1 MKKLNYLLLTV
12 FVFMIS
18 TSFNAQT
25 VDEIIENYIENTGG
39 SENWQ
44 NVKAIKMSA
53 SINQMGME
61 IPIEMV
67 QSENKMYTKISIQGQ
82 EIKQGVFDGETLWST
97 NFMSMKPEKSDQ
109 EDVDNVKNELDEFP
123 DPFLN
128 YKEKG
133 FSVELM
139 GTETVDGSD
148 AFKVKLTKKPM
159 LVDGEEVPNVSI
171 YYFDSENFVP
181 IMVHEEVMSG
191 PGKGMIMESKMSDY
205 QEVEGLYLPFSMT
218 QGVKDQPGQPITI
231 NSIELNPSLD
241 DSEFEF
247 PEVSETPETSQ
258 PQKGNGGEE
267 GDTDGKSEVSDSQSK
282 PTGDGKPMEGKG
294 NGKGTD
300 SKGDGREDGSGRKTR
315 ISNESS

>member
-1 MKKLNYLLLTV
+1 MKKLNYLLLTA
-12 FVFMIS
+12 FALLIS

-39 SENWQ
+39 AENWQ
-44 NVKAIKMSA
+44 KVKSIKMNM
-53 SINQMGME
+53 SINQMGMD
-61 IPIEMV
+61 IPIE
-67 QSENKMYTKISIQGQ
+67 QYSSAERTYTKISLQGQ
-82 EIKQGVFDGETLWST
+82 EIMQGVFDGKTLWST
-97 NFMSMKPEKSDQ
+97 NFMSMKAEKSDQ
-109 EDVDNVKNELDEFP
+109 EDVDNVKNELGEFP

-133 FSVELM
+133 FSVELI

-159 LVDGEEVPNVSI
+159 LVDGNEVPNVSI
-171 YYFDSENFVP
+171 YYFDSENFIP
-181 IMVHEEVMSG
+181 IMVHEEVMTG

-231 NSIELNPSLD
+231 NSIELNPMVD

-247 PEVSETPETSQ
+247 PEAPETV
-258 PQKGNGGEE
+258 K
-267 GDTDGKSEVSDSQSK
+267 
-282 PTGDGKPMEGKG
+282 
-294 NGKGTD
+294 
-300 SKGDGREDGSGRKTR
+300 
-315 ISNESS
+315 NE

>member
-18 TSFNAQT
+18 MSFNAQT

-39 SENWQ
+39 AENWQ

-53 SINQMGME
+53 IINQMGME

-67 QSENKMYTKISIQGQ
+67 QSGNKMYTKISIQGQ

-97 NFMSMKPEKSDQ
+97 NFMSMKAEKNDQ
-109 EDVDNVKNELDEFP
+109 EDVDNVKNELGEFP

-148 AFKVKLTKKPM
+148 AFKIKLTKKPM
-159 LVDGEEVPNVSI
+159 LVDGEEVPNVST

-191 PGKGMIMESKMSDY
+191 PGKGTIMESKMSDY

-231 NSIELNPSLD
+231 NSIELNPSID

-247 PEVSETPETSQ
+247 PEASETPET
-258 PQKGNGGEE
+258 PEIPE
-267 GDTDGKSEVSDSQSK
+267 TV
-282 PTGDGKPMEGKG
+282 
-294 NGKGTD
+294 
-300 SKGDGREDGSGRKTR
+300 
-315 ISNESS
+315 

>member
-1 MKKLNYLLLTV
+1 MKKFNYFIITAITFLLSMSVT
-12 FVFMIS
+12 
-18 TSFNAQT
+18 AQN
-25 VDEIIENYIENTGG
+25 VDEIINNYIENTGG
-39 SENWQ
+39 LENWQ
-44 NVKAIKMSA
+44 NIKAIKMSA

-67 QSENKMYTKISIQGQ
+67 QSNNKMYTKISVQGQ

-97 NFMSMKPEKSDQ
+97 NFMSMKAEKSDQ
-109 EDVDNVKNELDEFP
+109 EDVDNLKNDLAEFP

-159 LVDGEEVPNVSI
+159 IVDGEEVPNVSI

-181 IMVHEEVMSG
+181 IMTHEEVMSG
-191 PGKGMIMESKMSDY
+191 PGKGMIMEAKMSDY
-205 QEVEGLYLPFSMT
+205 QEVEGLYFPFSMT

-231 NSIELNPSLD
+231 NSIELNPLID
-241 DSEFEF
+241 DSEFQF
-247 PEVSETPETSQ
+247 PETET
-258 PQKGNGGEE
+258 
-267 GDTDGKSEVSDSQSK
+267 EVQ
-282 PTGDGKPMEGKG
+282 E
-294 NGKGTD
+294 N
-300 SKGDGREDGSGRKTR
+300 
-315 ISNESS
+315 N

>member
-1 MKKLNYLLLTV
+1 MKKLNYFVITV
-12 FVFMIS
+12 ITVLIS
-18 TSFNAQT
+18 MSVNGQT
-25 VDEIIENYIENTGG
+25 VDEIINNYIENTGG
-39 SENWQ
+39 LENWQ
-44 NVKAIKMSA
+44 NVKSIKMSA

-67 QSENKMYTKISIQGQ
+67 QSKDKMYTKISVQGQ

-97 NFMSMKPEKSDQ
+97 NFMSMKAEKSDQ
-109 EDVDNVKNELDEFP
+109 EDVDNLKNDLAEFP

-133 FSVELM
+133 FTVELM
-139 GTETVDGSD
+139 GTENVDGSD

-181 IMVHEEVMSG
+181 IMTHEEVMSG
-191 PGKGMIMESKMSDY
+191 PGKGMIMEAKMSDY
-205 QEVEGLYLPFSMT
+205 QEVEGLYFPFSMT

-231 NSIELNPSLD
+231 NSIELNPSID

-247 PEVSETPETSQ
+247 PETVSE
-258 PQKGNGGEE
+258 EE
-267 GDTDGKSEVSDSQSK
+267 
-282 PTGDGKPMEGKG
+282 
-294 NGKGTD
+294 N
-300 SKGDGREDGSGRKTR
+300 
-315 ISNESS
+315 N